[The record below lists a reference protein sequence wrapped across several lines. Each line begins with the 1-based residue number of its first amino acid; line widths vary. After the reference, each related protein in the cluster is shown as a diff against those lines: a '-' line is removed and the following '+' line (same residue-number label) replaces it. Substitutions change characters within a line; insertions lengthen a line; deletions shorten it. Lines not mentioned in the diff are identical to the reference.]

1 MIHIFRLIWF
11 VVWFFL
17 FILQLYMSAVR
28 RLMVLIWTL
37 AEYQFPSTWVLFTR
51 FLCWWFLMKLANI
64 KIKFS
69 DIPVLCTIYI
79 YNAPSLQTES
89 NVSSRSAMIAM
100 PYLFLVIAS
109 FIFSTSERIGCDAF
123 LFFCSFREISYTVA
137 CLY

>member
-1 MIHIFRLIWF
+1 MS
-11 VVWFFL
+11 VVYQVSL
-17 FILQLYMSAVR
+17 F
-28 RLMVLIWTL
+28 
-37 AEYQFPSTWVLFTR
+37 
-51 FLCWWFLMKLANI
+51 MKLANI

>member
-1 MIHIFRLIWF
+1 
-11 VVWFFL
+11 
-17 FILQLYMSAVR
+17 
-28 RLMVLIWTL
+28 
-37 AEYQFPSTWVLFTR
+37 
-51 FLCWWFLMKLANI
+51 MKLANI

-137 CLY
+137 CLYYRVILFVLVSPSCSMSSVVIQSGPGAKFLLEIFITYLMLSSVKYVFWACLGVF